1 VRRVVLLVAV
11 IAGCGRSP
19 SPEQV
24 DLDLIHVKGANL
36 RTDTIGEGKFAE
48 QSTFVLVDCENA
60 SDSNVYV
67 TLAGELSEK
76 MGAVVGQLK
85 LQSLWIPAHE
95 TRTFAL
101 VDTERKARPTAD
113 AAKILVKGASVDTP
127 PPAHVENVK
136 QTTVIDKVVVQGEL
150 INDSDRPGKV
160 VVLASFHDARD
171 SPMTRPFDI
180 VELAAGE
187 HKWVQFV
194 GPERSVVGAVYVG
207 DVAY

>member
-1 VRRVVLLVAV
+1 MRWPVLFVAV
-11 IAGCGRSP
+11 LGCGRSDTP
-19 SPEQV
+19 AQV

-60 SDSNVYV
+60 SDSNAYV

-95 TRTFAL
+95 SRTFAL
-101 VDTERKARPTAD
+101 VDTERKARPTAE
-113 AAKILVKGASVDTP
+113 AAKILVKGASMAAP

-136 QTTVIDKVVVQGEL
+136 QSTVIDKVVVQAEL
-150 INDSDRPGKV
+150 INDFDRPGKV
-160 VVLASFHDARD
+160 VVLASFHDAKD
-171 SPMTRPFDI
+171 NPMTRPFDI
-180 VELAAGE
+180 VELAANE

-194 GPERSVVGAVYVG
+194 GPEKSVAGTVYVG